1 MLINSVDG
9 GDIMAAFERFRSLC
23 GGSKADYN
31 TKISIGANNKKRRLK
46 AKLKKRKVQLKKAN
60 KRAQDF
66 SINNLRQEHE
76 TKLVTCI
83 PNNNSFDGKINF
95 AVQLAQ
101 TNNKKEETKSINT
114 GRKLENKSID
124 TGRKVE
130 KRMNM
135 LNKYGLKG
143 IMLDR

>member
-31 TKISIGANNKKRRLK
+31 TKISIGTNNKKRQLK
-46 AKLKKRKVQLKKAN
+46 AKLKKRGAIQLKKSN
-60 KRAQDF
+60 KRAQNF
-66 SINNLRQEHE
+66 SINNFRQEHE

-83 PNNNSFDGKINF
+83 PKANSFDGMLNQ
-95 AVQLAQ
+95 AVKVSQ
-101 TNNKKEETKSINT
+101 NNKIAETKSISTNH
-114 GRKLENKSID
+114 
-124 TGRKVE
+124 KVE

-135 LNKYGLKG
+135 LNKYGELKG
-143 IMLDR
+143 IILDR